1 MGASVSSPAMTDS
14 AVSLLQDN
22 LNLEERQ
29 LWTSLGPNWTHSQS
43 VPTHTTSLFSFFPNL
58 NYIPYMQMYMYVCVL
73 MCFSYI
79 NKRPEHLFNHNSG
92 QVFKEVLTGDQASTH
107 QSLKYV
113 RLPKFIQQLMLF
125 LAVFSMKCIYRHYQQ
140 LEL

>member
-1 MGASVSSPAMTDS
+1 MTLSILQVFFSNFLGCSKMVKTTGGPAMGASVSSPAMTDS

-58 NYIPYMQMYMYVCVL
+58 NYIPYM
-73 MCFSYI
+73 
-79 NKRPEHLFNHNSG
+79 
-92 QVFKEVLTGDQASTH
+92 
-107 QSLKYV
+107 
-113 RLPKFIQQLMLF
+113 
-125 LAVFSMKCIYRHYQQ
+125 
-140 LEL
+140 